1 MPTDSPRPDT
11 VMFIPDTPEHER
23 YWRPGQTLPHTSA
36 ASTLSQSSDCGRP
49 ELQSIIQ
56 EMRSSIES
64 NFEDLKSHI
73 TELQGR
79 VASIEDRQKQLD
91 LQHFSPPTSST
102 SSSES
107 SDRGRKRRSP
117 PELQVL
123 VNYS

>member
-11 VMFIPDTPEHER
+11 VIYIPDTPKHER
-23 YWRPGQTLPHTSA
+23 YWRPGQTLPPTSA
-36 ASTLSQSSDCGRP
+36 ASTLSQSPDCGRP
-49 ELQSIIQ
+49 DLQSIIQ
-56 EMRSSIES
+56 EMRSSNDS
-64 NFEDLKSHI
+64 NFKDLKCHI

-79 VASIEDRQKQLD
+79 VASIEDRQKKLE
-91 LQHFSPPTSST
+91 LQHSSPPTSST

-107 SDRGRKRRSP
+107 SERGRKGRSL